1 MIYLPRTAENLDVF
15 FPNPSGF
22 VPDEGQAAP
31 GASVEIVS
39 NVGLMSATIKG
50 APRYYH
56 GYIRLNVASLQLPEE
71 LPTGEYTYRVLR
83 EDDGGVLSRGLLT
96 LGDTAP
102 GAERYEQKIEYIQYE

>member
-39 NVGLMSATIKG
+39 NVGLMSATIQG
-50 APRYYH
+50 ATRYYH
-56 GYIRLNVASLQLPEE
+56 GYIRLNVASLQLPDD

-83 EDDGGVLSRGLLT
+83 EDGAVLSRGLLI
-96 LGDTAP
+96 LGDYAP
-102 GAERYEQKIEYIQYE
+102 GAEQYEETIEYVQYE